1 MIGADRKPRTF
12 PISIDYHMMNFAI
25 TLVLATALTGVSF
38 ANGAPLPG
46 AAPRAIFGRPAIA
59 AKAPAHRVSIG
70 VLDQTSKAVF
80 VRNAAPGSRVDV
92 YANGAWIGSAIAR
105 GQVTRVPIRHT
116 LAPRARVWAQIRSR
130 SSSLTVVSQDGVQI
144 DEPTFHYDSL
154 RTGWDPYESM
164 LTTSDVNPSTFGQ
177 LWSLHVDGN
186 VYAQPLYLANVTMP
200 DATIHNVLYVATCN
214 DTLYALDA
222 DTGATLWV
230 DTLAN
235 PARGIYAV
243 SATSVSN
250 HNVWPTI
257 GIVGTPVIDRPAN
270 AIFLVTDLRIVNG
283 STVTFEHQLHSIALD
298 TGAENANS
306 PVVIAG
312 ETGMS
317 NGGEATFSSRAQLQR
332 PGLLVDNGMVYVAFG
347 SHGDSQPLISRGWI
361 FAYDELS
368 LAQTAIYTTEPDP
381 ASEYL
386 ATIWM
391 AGFGIAADPNG
402 NLYFSTGNGSF
413 DGNVGG
419 ADLGDSVVELTPGLA
434 LASWFTPGAIRT
446 EPKKDL
452 GSGGVMVI
460 PDQPGTTTP
469 RLAVMAGK
477 TKNIYLMNRDSLGGY
492 TTALPDNVPQVVRAG
507 AGTSNKGVHGGPAYF
522 VGSGGQQFVVFAGN
536 QDFLKEYALVDA
548 PNPHLVL
555 AAESTNIFPGEGGS
569 MPVVSSNGTL
579 AGTAII
585 WATTRPDDITQT
597 PITLRA
603 YDASNPA
610 DMLFEA
616 PVGFWQNA
624 KGNPYLTPA
633 VANGKVYVGGA
644 ASVTAFGLIGLK

>member
-1 MIGADRKPRTF
+1 
-12 PISIDYHMMNFAI
+12 MMNFAI
-25 TLVLATALTGVSF
+25 TLVLATALTGVTFS
-38 ANGAPLPG
+38 NGAALPS
-46 AAPRAIFGRPAIA
+46 AVAHPIFARPSIA
-59 AKAPAHRVSIG
+59 AKAPSHRTSIG
-70 VLDQTSKAVF
+70 VLDQTSTAVY
-80 VRNAAPGSRVDV
+80 VRNAAPGSRIDV
-92 YANGAWIGSAIAR
+92 YANGMWIGSAIAR
-105 GQVTRVPIRHT
+105 GPVTRVPIRHT
-116 LAPRARVWAQIRSR
+116 LAPRARVWAQIRTR
-130 SSSLTVVSQDGVQI
+130 VSSMTVISNDGVQI
-144 DEPTFHYDSL
+144 DEPTFHYDTL
-154 RTGWDPYESM
+154 RTGWDPYEST
-164 LTTSDVNPSTFGQ
+164 LTTGNVNPSTFGQ

-186 VYAQPLYLANVTMP
+186 VYAQPLYVANLTMP
-200 DATIHNVLYVATCN
+200 DTTIHNVLYVATCN

-230 DTLAN
+230 DGFAN
-235 PARGIYAV
+235 PAHGIFAV
-243 SATSVSN
+243 PASNVSN

-257 GIVGTPVIDRPAN
+257 GIVGTPVIDRAAN
-270 AIFLVTDLRIVNG
+270 AIFLVTDVKIVSG
-283 STVTFEHQLHSIALD
+283 STVTLEHQLHSIALD
-298 TGAENANS
+298 TGVENANS
-306 PVVIAG
+306 PVVISG
-312 ETGMS
+312 ETPMS

-332 PGLLVDNGMVYVAFG
+332 PALLLDNGMVYIAFG
-347 SHGDSQPLISRGWI
+347 SHGDSQPSISRGFVI
-361 FAYDELS
+361 AYDEVS

-391 AGFGIAADPNG
+391 AGFGISADPNG
-402 NLYFSTGNGSF
+402 NLYVSTGNGAF

-419 ADLGDSVVELTPGLA
+419 ADLGDSVIELRPNLT

-477 TKNIYLMNRDSLGGY
+477 TKNIYLMNRDALGGY
-492 TTALPDNVPQVVRAG
+492 TTSLPDHVAQIVRAG
-507 AGTSNKGVHGGPAYF
+507 AGTADKGVHGGPAYF
-522 VGSGGQQFVVFAGN
+522 AGPGGQFVIFAGN
-536 QDFLKEYALVDA
+536 QDFLKEFALVTT
-548 PNPHLVL
+548 PNAHLVL
-555 AAESTNIFPGEGGS
+555 AAESTNTFPGEGGS

-579 AGTAII
+579 AGTAIV
-585 WATTRPDDITQT
+585 WATTRPNDITQS

-616 PVGFWQNA
+616 PIGFWQNA

-633 VANGKVYVGGA
+633 VANGKVFVGGA
-644 ASVTAFGLIGLK
+644 SSVTAFGLTGLK